1 MPYNQLC
8 LYIIITLHN
17 NLTEE
22 KISKINKVR
31 PATQIASNFLAYT
44 FDLTLGVRDFS
55 SALSG
60 FGQSR
65 QMKKSRVLFL
75 LMLKVSGKK
84 F

>member
-1 MPYNQLC
+1 MPYNRLFLC
-8 LYIIITLHN
+8 IIITLHN
-17 NLTEE
+17 NLTEV
-22 KISKINKVR
+22 K
-31 PATQIASNFLAYT
+31 PATQIASNFLACT

-65 QMKKSRVLFL
+65 QMKKSLKPRVLSL